1 MIKFLD
7 FDGVIVD
14 SIDEC
19 YSVSCET
26 YYGRKVFPYDK
37 DIYKELFYRFR
48 GLVKPAS
55 EYHCLHKSIEE
66 FLLKGAENINVI
78 FHRNVNEF
86 NRNEADIFEKK
97 FFYARLLH
105 QEDNFLAWIEM
116 NPLTEF
122 GQLLVGRENNDIY
135 IVTTKNR
142 GAVESILKYY
152 NISVEG
158 IYANDEIKSAGSKG
172 SLISG
177 IMDLKNEKKSMF
189 LDDAVEHLMTVS
201 DDRVRCYFADWGY
214 GINNSYQVLNRKVWS
229 DYI

>member
-7 FDGVIVD
+7 FDGVIAD

-19 YSVSCET
+19 YAVSCET
-26 YYGRKVFPYDK
+26 YYGRSAIPYDE

-55 EYHCLHKSIEE
+55 EYFCLHKSIEE
-66 FLLKGAENINVI
+66 YLLKGTDSVNVI
-78 FHRNVNEF
+78 FHRNLDEF
-86 NRNEADIFEKK
+86 NQNAADIFEKK
-97 FFYARLLH
+97 FFYTRLLH
-105 QEDNFLAWIEM
+105 QENNFLAWIEM

-142 GAVESILKYY
+142 HAVESILEYY
-152 NISVEG
+152 NISVAG
-158 IYANDEIKSAGSKG
+158 IYASDEIKSAGNKG

-177 IMDLKNEKKSMF
+177 VMDLKNEKKSMF
-189 LDDAVEHLMTVS
+189 LVDAVEHLMTVS
-201 DDRVRCYFADWGY
+201 DKRVRCYFDDWGY
-214 GINNSYQVLNRKVWS
+214 GVNYSYQVLNREVWD

>member
-7 FDGVIVD
+7 FDGVIAD

-19 YSVSCET
+19 YAVSRET
-26 YYGRKVFPYDK
+26 YYGCTAFPYDE

-55 EYHCLHKSIEE
+55 EYCCLHKSIEE
-66 FLLKGAENINVI
+66 YLLKGTDSVNVI
-78 FHRNVNEF
+78 FHRNVDEF
-86 NRNEADIFEKK
+86 NRNAADIFEKK
-97 FFYARLLH
+97 FFYTRLRY
-105 QEDNFLAWIEM
+105 QENNFLAWIEM

-142 GAVESILKYY
+142 RATESILEYY
-152 NISVEG
+152 NISVAG
-158 IYANDEIKSAGSKG
+158 IYANDEIKSAGNKG
-172 SLISG
+172 NLISG
-177 IMDLKNEKKSMF
+177 VMDLKKEKKSMF

-214 GINNSYQVLNRKVWS
+214 GINDSYQVLNREAWGN
-229 DYI
+229 YI